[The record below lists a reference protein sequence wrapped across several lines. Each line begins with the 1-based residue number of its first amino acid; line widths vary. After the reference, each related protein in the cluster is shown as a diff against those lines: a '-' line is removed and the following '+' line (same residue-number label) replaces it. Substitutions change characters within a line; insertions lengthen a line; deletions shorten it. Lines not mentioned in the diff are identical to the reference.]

1 MECKSEGVVE
11 RGRESESEMCYRL
24 GRSDQARCRFPIST
38 KSRTESPGCARTRF
52 TSQIQPGSLST
63 RGLSTSSWALAY
75 PIPPPLAPPHWH
87 FPSNA
92 HNPSPTNY
100 SCAFSAHLC
109 QSQCFRSHPS
119 THHGTNSPLFFSP
132 PRGNLLFQKQKKFK
146 YGGKVVEWRGPVLA
160 SSLPPSLR
168 DTSLTHTIPP
178 SPSLPYTHD
187 NE

>member
-1 MECKSEGVVE
+1 MKIRTLLTLNLRLRIEGMECKSEGVVE

-52 TSQIQPGSLST
+52 TSQIQPGSLLT

-109 QSQCFRSHPS
+109 QSQCFRSHSS
-119 THHGTNSPLFFSP
+119 THHGTNSP
-132 PRGNLLFQKQKKFK
+132 
-146 YGGKVVEWRGPVLA
+146 PVLLSTSRQFA
-160 SSLPPSLR
+160 ISKKKNSSMEERL
-168 DTSLTHTIPP
+168 
-178 SPSLPYTHD
+178 
-187 NE
+187 